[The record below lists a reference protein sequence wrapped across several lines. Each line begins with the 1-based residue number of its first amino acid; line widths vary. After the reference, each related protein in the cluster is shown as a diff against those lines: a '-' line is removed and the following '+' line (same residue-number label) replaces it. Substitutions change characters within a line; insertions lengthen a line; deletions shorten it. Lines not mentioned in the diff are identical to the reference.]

1 MANEN
6 TVTIAHNYADENGVA
21 FANHGKADFVSDCA
35 TLTPKHLVQSVA
47 TTEAALNLGGI
58 TAAGALL
65 IGVNRDDTNYM
76 EIRTGTGASNDA
88 VKVLAGEACCFRFG
102 SDITAPFVIANT
114 AAVIFEYRLVPA

>member
-1 MANEN
+1 MADEN
-6 TVTIAHNYADENGVA
+6 TVTIAHKYADANGVEMD
-21 FANHGKADFVSDCA
+21 NIGVADFQSDSA
-35 TLTPKHLVQSVA
+35 TLTPKHLVQSVE
-47 TTEAALNLGGI
+47 TTEAALNLAGI